1 MGNLS
6 REPVTVCYKL
16 VSGTPI
22 FLDVYLPSLQAT
34 QGDPKEVL
42 LPFIIYFHP
51 GGLSVGN
58 KKSYF
63 PTWLYS
69 LLSMSSEIK
78 VHTLMVIYIDRVISL
93 GYGFISADYQLL
105 PPATAH
111 DIVKDI
117 QDAFSFI
124 TGNIIEDQNVRIK
137 GDPDRLAVAGS
148 SAGGLCAYLAAIHA
162 SPKPKALLSIYGM
175 GGNFFVRSSNS
186 LTASLLTKF
195 LQVCT
200 LPCTK
205 ERGFLPW

>member
-1 MGNLS
+1 
-6 REPVTVCYKL
+6 
-16 VSGTPI
+16 
-22 FLDVYLPSLQAT
+22 
-34 QGDPKEVL
+34 
-42 LPFIIYFHP
+42 
-51 GGLSVGN
+51 
-58 KKSYF
+58 
-63 PTWLYS
+63 
-69 LLSMSSEIK
+69 
-78 VHTLMVIYIDRVISL
+78 MVIYIDRVISL

>member
-1 MGNLS
+1 MSTFHPYKLPKETRRRFHCLLS
-6 REPVTVCYKL
+6 STFTPEGFLSGTRRATSLPGYTVC
-16 VSGTPI
+16 VFRNSGTH
-22 FLDVYLPSLQAT
+22 SH
-34 QGDPKEVL
+34 GDL
-42 LPFIIYFHP
+42 
-51 GGLSVGN
+51 
-58 KKSYF
+58 
-63 PTWLYS
+63 
-69 LLSMSSEIK
+69 
-78 VHTLMVIYIDRVISL
+78 DRVISL

-175 GGNFFVRSSNS
+175 GGNFFVRSSDS
-186 LTASLLTKF
+186 LTASLLTNF